1 MNEWS
6 IAQHD
11 PVTLNAVYF
20 VILPTD
26 NVVLYGSSLDTY
38 GTPLEYIGDFNSF
51 AMSQIAG
58 TPLIPMDTHTALS
71 LGWVEMDR
79 VVRNRPYLDE
89 TIRAAIALVA

>member
-1 MNEWS
+1 MNEWHIPVS
-6 IAQHD
+6 D
-11 PVTLNAVYF
+11 PVTVSAVYF
-20 VILPTD
+20 LILPTD
-26 NVVLYGSSLDTY
+26 NVVLYGNSLDIY
-38 GTPLEYIGDFNSF
+38 ATPMEFIGDFNGF
-51 AMSQIAG
+51 AVSQGTG